1 MEENEKEVEIINNTN
16 TVDEKKGKSIASMVL
31 GIVSLVGLCLNS
43 WVSLICGIIGL
54 ILGIQGK
61 KTENAQGMA
70 KAGVILSIISLV
82 LTVLCII
89 FIFVIGIGSI
99 GLGIL
104 NSI

>member
-1 MEENEKEVEIINNTN
+1 MEENQKEIEVVNNVN
-16 TVDEKKGKSIASMVL
+16 TTEEKKGKSVAAMVL
-31 GIVSLVGLCLNS
+31 GIVSVVGLCVNS

-70 KAGVILSIISLV
+70 KAGIILSVIALV
-82 LTVLCII
+82 ITILCIVFLI
-89 FIFVIGIGSI
+89 VIGVGSI

-104 NSI
+104 SSI